1 LSAASYF
8 VAGTDT
14 GVGKTRV
21 TAALLAAGRA
31 EGLTVTGMKPV
42 ASGAER
48 IAGRMASADALQLMA
63 ASGQLTPYEE
73 VNPYCLEIAVSPHI
87 AAKLAKITIDIA
99 QIATIASKLRQGS
112 DLLLIEGAGGWY
124 TPVGEG
130 ESMADLAQA
139 LGVPVLLVVGL
150 KLGCL
155 NHARL
160 SLEAIRRS
168 GCRFAGWVGNHVDP
182 DFMAPAENLHTL
194 RQLLGAEPLALLRH
208 ATDSE
213 GDAAQLRGALRGLR
227 ALHQARIT

>member
-1 LSAASYF
+1 VSAASYF

-99 QIATIASKLRQGS
+99 QIVTIAAKLQQGS

-194 RQLLGAEPLALLRH
+194 RRLLGAEPLALLRH